1 MNIDEHIRRVPNF
14 PKPGINFYDITSI
27 LDHPGAFRYVIDRME
42 EHYRDQHI
50 DCIVPAESRGF
61 LFAAPLA
68 DRLGIP
74 MVPARKKGKLPGDVV
89 SRSYDLEYGSATME
103 IHRQDIKKGWKVLV
117 VDDLIATGGTLTAI
131 CGMIEDLEAE
141 VSSIFGV
148 VGLPFLNYREILKK
162 YDILTLIDYDSE

>member
-27 LDHPGAFRYVIDRME
+27 LVEPAAFGYVIDQME
-42 EHYRDQHI
+42 EYCRDKHI

-74 MVPARKKGKLPGDVV
+74 MVPARKKGKLPGDVIA
-89 SRSYDLEYGSATME
+89 RSYDLEYGTATME
-103 IHRQDIKKGWKVLV
+103 LHCHDLKAGTKALV

-131 CGMIEDLEAE
+131 CGMIEELGGE
-141 VSSIFGV
+141 VCGIYGI
-148 VGLPFLNYREILKK
+148 VGLPFLNYERVLAKYEIK
-162 YDILTLIDYDSE
+162 TLINYDSE